1 MDLIFHP
8 WNVRNCSPPLSFI
21 ERNFKLQLTKN
32 TARIPPYPRS
42 WKMSG
47 WRTERVKGME
57 GGGGGAVEITL
68 MVRVVLWRQGGRG
81 ESVSL
86 VRSFGRGGARSSEN
100 RVPVNGEHLS
110 SSSSTLNP
118 LQHCKIWRQWKSS
131 IRYTPLSKK
140 YFRPIFSS
148 SKLLANIEI
157 RQRKSIRPRFLAT
170 LVDNGGSKQVFDDGS
185 RQRVRY
191 GTSGKQGKKRF
202 EEERNWNV
210 CLHEC
215 LSPSTWNVEIV
226 IHTISRVYADG
237 SAEFGF

>member
-1 MDLIFHP
+1 MLITAFNTVHRPMDLIFHP

-47 WRTERVKGME
+47 WRTERVKGTE

-110 SSSSTLNP
+110 SSSNTLNP

-140 YFRPIFSS
+140 YFRPIYPR
-148 SKLLANIEI
+148 ANSLQILRLGSE
-157 RQRKSIRPRFLAT
+157 RAFVLDSLPRSWTTAGANRFLTMARDREFVT
-170 LVDNGGSKQVFDDGS
+170 ERPVNREKSVSKRRGIGMSVC
-185 RQRVRY
+185 
-191 GTSGKQGKKRF
+191 T
-202 EEERNWNV
+202 NV
-210 CLHEC
+210 SL
-215 LSPSTWNVEIV
+215 PP
-226 IHTISRVYADG
+226 RG
-237 SAEFGF
+237 M